1 MKLRA
6 AGILFPVFEIKNI
19 GNLCSWKQCELWS
32 FYTCVKMHITFYI
45 AYMYAFYLHDSRH
58 VLQTTF
64 VETVC
69 HKQGI

>member
-1 MKLRA
+1 
-6 AGILFPVFEIKNI
+6 
-19 GNLCSWKQCELWS
+19 
-32 FYTCVKMHITFYI
+32 MHITFYI
-45 AYMYAFYLHDSRH
+45 PYMYAFYLYDSRH